1 MITLEVLS
9 TGPLS
14 LVQDLGRAG
23 LAHLGVTGAGPA
35 DRRSH
40 DLANRLVA
48 NPPERATLE
57 VTLGGLSVRVHG
69 GSIDIAVT
77 GADCDPAVNRVP
89 FGLNSVR
96 RVTPG
101 QIITLTTP
109 AAGVRSYLAVR
120 GGIDVVPVLGSR
132 SYDTLSGI
140 GPPPMR
146 AGDRL
151 PIGIAGGDF
160 PSVEQAPIAA
170 MTGGAVSLTVIRGP
184 RDDWFTDP
192 DALTRHRWTVS
203 DDTDRVGV
211 RLLGPPLERRWPKRE
226 LPSEG
231 MLRGAIQVPPN
242 GQPVILGADHPVT
255 GGYPV
260 VGVLVD
266 ADTDAAAQLR
276 PGQSVR
282 FGWAGR

>member
-9 TGPLS
+9 TGPLT
-14 LVQDLGRAG
+14 LVEDLGRTG
-23 LAHLGVTGAGPA
+23 LAHLGVTGSGPA

-48 NPPERATLE
+48 NPPDRAALE
-57 VTLGGLSVRVHG
+57 VTLGGLSVQVQG

-77 GADCDPAVNRVP
+77 GADCTPAIGGIP

-96 RVTPG
+96 RVKPG
-101 QIITLTTP
+101 QIITLTMPST
-109 AAGVRSYLAVR
+109 GVRSYLAVR

-132 SYDTLSGI
+132 SRDTLSGI
-140 GPPPMR
+140 GPPPLR
-146 AGDRL
+146 VGDRL
-151 PIGIAGGDF
+151 PIGTAGGDF

-170 MTGGAVSLTVIRGP
+170 LTGGAVSLTVIRGP
-184 RDDWFTDP
+184 RDDWFTNP
-192 DALTRHRWTVS
+192 DALTRHHWTVS
-203 DDTDRVGV
+203 DHTDRIGV
-211 RLLGPPLERRWPKRE
+211 RLIGQPLEQRWPGRE
-226 LPSEG
+226 LPSEA
-231 MLRGAIQVPPN
+231 MLRGAIQVPPS